1 MEYKD
6 YYKTLGVN
14 KNATTEE
21 IRKAYRQ
28 LAKKYHPD
36 KNPGN
41 KSSEEKFKELTEAN
55 EVLSDA
61 EKRKKYDMLGANW
74 KQYQTA
80 GNQENNN
87 WYSQFNTGGGG
98 RQFDFSSDAGGMFG
112 GEGGFSEFFESF
124 FGGNLKDKARTN
136 PRTQPRKGKDYES
149 KLNVSLN
156 EAYSGSEREFT
167 INGKRLKIKITPG
180 IEYGKKLRLK
190 NQGGEGT
197 RGGER
202 GDLYLTI
209 NIEKHPLYERKG
221 DDLYLN
227 MDIDLY
233 TAILGGKKQLKTID
247 GKIINITIPK
257 ETDNET
263 ILRMKDLGMP
273 KSGGGKGDLFVT
285 IKIRIPKGLSVEE
298 RSLFE
303 KLAYLRK

>member
-124 FGGNLKDKARTN
+124 FGGNLKRQSPD
-136 PRTQPRKGKDYES
+136 ES
-149 KLNVSLN
+149 QN
-156 EAYSGSEREFT
+156 T
-167 INGKRLKIKITPG
+167 
-180 IEYGKKLRLK
+180 
-190 NQGGEGT
+190 
-197 RGGER
+197 
-202 GDLYLTI
+202 
-209 NIEKHPLYERKG
+209 
-221 DDLYLN
+221 
-227 MDIDLY
+227 
-233 TAILGGKKQLKTID
+233 TA
-247 GKIINITIPK
+247 
-257 ETDNET
+257 
-263 ILRMKDLGMP
+263 
-273 KSGGGKGDLFVT
+273 
-285 IKIRIPKGLSVEE
+285 
-298 RSLFE
+298 
-303 KLAYLRK
+303 